1 MTANTAGILKYR
13 VVGVQNSVPY
23 CHAPPLRSSKY
34 LPYWQSLPLRS
45 SKYLPY
51 WQSPPL
57 GSSKYGPVTHLPPP
71 PQSQKRTRHP
81 NPTPTSVPLSGTFY
95 EASRSDGW
103 QNDPIQSTGRVGVMP
118 IFYPSDHPSTIVRPE
133 ERHRSPSARKDE
145 LQGRARKSECPK
157 RSVATQVFRISASA
171 ARLSAWVT
179 VALTFFC
186 LLFLCQDK
194 KRRWGPVGASPH
206 PHDR

>member
-1 MTANTAGILKYR
+1 
-13 VVGVQNSVPY
+13 
-23 CHAPPLRSSKY
+23 
-34 LPYWQSLPLRS
+34 
-45 SKYLPY
+45 
-51 WQSPPL
+51 
-57 GSSKYGPVTHLPPP
+57 
-71 PQSQKRTRHP
+71 
-81 NPTPTSVPLSGTFY
+81 
-95 EASRSDGW
+95 
-103 QNDPIQSTGRVGVMP
+103 MP
-118 IFYPSDHPSTIVRPE
+118 IFYPSGHPSTIVRPE

-194 KRRWGPVGASPH
+194 KRRRTGALPLFPVSRQEKNRGFAPFTPTFFSSLDGRKEGKRRSRRQGRRPSF
-206 PHDR
+206 PGTRPNFPAPAGDVRDAGQVFWVRYAPAVQQLEGRIYF

>member
-1 MTANTAGILKYR
+1 
-13 VVGVQNSVPY
+13 
-23 CHAPPLRSSKY
+23 
-34 LPYWQSLPLRS
+34 
-45 SKYLPY
+45 
-51 WQSPPL
+51 
-57 GSSKYGPVTHLPPP
+57 
-71 PQSQKRTRHP
+71 
-81 NPTPTSVPLSGTFY
+81 
-95 EASRSDGW
+95 
-103 QNDPIQSTGRVGVMP
+103 MP

-194 KRRWGPVGASPH
+194 KRRWGPVGASP
-206 PHDR
+206 PPRGRRRGDA

>member
-1 MTANTAGILKYR
+1 
-13 VVGVQNSVPY
+13 
-23 CHAPPLRSSKY
+23 
-34 LPYWQSLPLRS
+34 
-45 SKYLPY
+45 
-51 WQSPPL
+51 
-57 GSSKYGPVTHLPPP
+57 
-71 PQSQKRTRHP
+71 
-81 NPTPTSVPLSGTFY
+81 
-95 EASRSDGW
+95 
-103 QNDPIQSTGRVGVMP
+103 MP

-206 PHDR
+206 PVADEGQDPIAPNQSPIDTTQKPHSSPFRERLMGRMQYAPTLTDKK

>member
-1 MTANTAGILKYR
+1 
-13 VVGVQNSVPY
+13 
-23 CHAPPLRSSKY
+23 
-34 LPYWQSLPLRS
+34 
-45 SKYLPY
+45 
-51 WQSPPL
+51 
-57 GSSKYGPVTHLPPP
+57 
-71 PQSQKRTRHP
+71 
-81 NPTPTSVPLSGTFY
+81 
-95 EASRSDGW
+95 
-103 QNDPIQSTGRVGVMP
+103 MP

-194 KRRWGPVGASPH
+194 KRRWGPVGATPTPWQTNGRARMIPINHPSKQPKNHIRPLVGDVLWGVFNTPLPIRMKTIDRQGRGVLHTPH
-206 PHDR
+206 KRAR

>member
-1 MTANTAGILKYR
+1 
-13 VVGVQNSVPY
+13 
-23 CHAPPLRSSKY
+23 
-34 LPYWQSLPLRS
+34 
-45 SKYLPY
+45 
-51 WQSPPL
+51 
-57 GSSKYGPVTHLPPP
+57 
-71 PQSQKRTRHP
+71 
-81 NPTPTSVPLSGTFY
+81 
-95 EASRSDGW
+95 
-103 QNDPIQSTGRVGVMP
+103 MP

-194 KRRWGPVGASPH
+194 KRRWGPVGASPPPKTRQAPDLGSSCFSSVRVGCKSIRPPQRPRQRDERKTCIRH
-206 PHDR
+206 RRWRLEGVCDTPLQPGTSMELQNAIPFPP